1 MLEQHSFYV
10 LAPVCSVTE
19 KKTSISNFTCHQEA
33 ISLRNQVKTHY
44 CKTSNVF

>member
-1 MLEQHSFYV
+1 MLEQHSLYV

-33 ISLRNQVKTHY
+33 ISLRNQVKTH
-44 CKTSNVF
+44 